1 MTHSNADA
9 MAPVLSVQ
17 DAIFPAYPF
26 SGLLAIARE
35 QQWNLTDLFPAFTKE
50 NSDWA
55 EGRELVCDAVTP
67 NSRINYL
74 QAREGWLRARQMGG
88 DELCLWSGARKSL
101 PQLGQMALGMA
112 AQPTLMDALQFGLEF
127 QLIAGSM
134 VHLQFE
140 SGTPYSALVAH
151 SLFDDAE
158 LHDFLSIDHLLT
170 AVNAAHQLAGSSF
183 HLVQVQL
190 RLHLP
195 LKRPL
200 FEQMF
205 GCPVLMGADSNRVML
220 SNEVLALPLSAPDA
234 AQVQSAQRACE
245 QELAAVGALGRQ
257 SLLRMLIAQQCEFR
271 TVDEM
276 AAALRMSPRS
286 LQRLLAREGTS
297 YFQITEGVR
306 IDRAKRLLQT
316 AHSLDDIAAQLG
328 YSDARSF
335 RRAFKRWTHC
345 SPAEYRDQLIQRPRL

>member
-1 MTHSNADA
+1 

-50 NSDWA
+50 NSDWV
-55 EGRELVCDAVTP
+55 EGRELVCDPVTP

-140 SGTPYSALVAH
+140 SGTPYSALVAY

-205 GCPVLMGADSNRVML
+205 GCPVLMGADSN
-220 SNEVLALPLSAPDA
+220 
-234 AQVQSAQRACE
+234 
-245 QELAAVGALGRQ
+245 
-257 SLLRMLIAQQCEFR
+257 R

-345 SPAEYRDQLIQRPRL
+345 SPAEYRDQLIQRPRS